1 MAILTL
7 PTTPLFDTAEF
18 RLITNSIAHTS
29 PLNKTTQT
37 LKLLGAHWIIDAV
50 LPRSSRAEV
59 AAWMSLLTE
68 LEGMTGRVY
77 IGDPLGKT
85 PRGTAKDTPGTPI
98 VDGAGQTGSTLAIS
112 GGPISETGWLLV
124 DDYIHID
131 LPSGGRS
138 LHKIKTDVDTD
149 GSGDATLPIKP
160 ALRESPANGQA
171 VAVANTS
178 CVMRLL
184 DDEQARWSE
193 RGLMYEI
200 AFTAIESFNT
210 G

>member
-1 MAILTL
+1 MPILVL
-7 PTTPLFDTAEF
+7 PTTPLFETAEF
-18 RLITNSIAHTS
+18 RLITNSLAHTS

-37 LKLLGAHWIIDAV
+37 IKLLGAHWIIEAV

-59 AAWMSLLTE
+59 AAWMALLTE
-68 LEGMTGRVY
+68 LDGMAGRVF

-85 PRGTAKDTPGTPI
+85 PRGTAKDTPGTPL
-98 VDGAGQTGSTLAIS
+98 VNGASQTGSTLIIDGA
-112 GGPISETGWLLV
+112 PFNETGWLLA
-124 DDYIHID
+124 DDYVHVD

-138 LHKIKTDVDTD
+138 LHKITTDVNTD
-149 GSGDATLPIKP
+149 GAGNATLPIRP
-160 ALRESPANGQA
+160 ALRESPADDQA
-171 VAVANTS
+171 VAVSNTS

-184 DDEQARWSE
+184 DDDQARWQE
-193 RGLMYEI
+193 RGRMYEI

>member
-1 MAILTL
+1 MPILVL
-7 PTTPLFDTAEF
+7 PATPLFLTAEF
-18 RLITNSIAHTS
+18 RLITNSLFHTS

-37 LKLLGAHWIIDAV
+37 LKLLGAHWIIEAV
-50 LPRSSRAEV
+50 LPKSSRAEV
-59 AAWMSLLTE
+59 AAWMSLLAE

-85 PRGTAKDTPGTPI
+85 PRGTAKDTPGAPL
-98 VDGAGQTGSTLAIS
+98 VNGASQAGSTLVIDGTPLSA
-112 GGPISETGWLLV
+112 TGWLLR
-124 DDYIHID
+124 DDYIHVD

-138 LHKIKTDVDTD
+138 LHKATADVDTD
-149 GSGDATLPIKP
+149 GAGNATLPIKP
-160 ALRESPANGQA
+160 ALRESPADGQA
-171 VAVANTS
+171 VAVSNTT

-184 DDEQARWSE
+184 DDDQARWQE
-193 RGLMYEI
+193 RGRMYEI